1 MTLSLTHST
10 PYFIDAT
17 LVIQS
22 EQTLFRVYPAIL
34 AAQSSVFR
42 DMLTFPHPG
51 HQDGSARALGEYY
64 EPGCPLVV
72 VHDKKEDMEVFLDA
86 IYDSSFLAHPEALP
100 SATITALLRL
110 GRKYDVPHL
119 ERRGICELSK
129 IYPTTLDAWDG
140 TLARSPRIDSTKI
153 RRSRARQNLP
163 IPDVLALIREF
174 DLVWML
180 PALLYQL
187 CSQSKTDYTI
197 SAEKIAEWD
206 PDIATT
212 ADLLRARQ
220 IAFSQTSLLEFLIC
234 PFDQTYI
241 SSLQL
246 PLPFRPTSI
255 YSLKPPRYTMSLP
268 PVPPYPYPPLTQ
280 PQYQEP
286 QQQPQ
291 QQNQQPPQFTFVESP
306 PHFDNP
312 LVAPRPHRVDP
323 QIGANVSLC
332 VHRCWRREHLI
343 QRRYIMRERARLLR
357 RLERHEKERT
367 SSLYVTYAMSSCDW
381 ALCLWGWCW
390 DDWDEAEP
398 ETASSPPPSAPT
410 PRSPRSPSS
419 ASFPP
424 VSPSYTSTTKD
435 KMNADASSQMAR
447 DLDASTYV
455 ATASSSYNA
464 PTLTPGSGR
473 TPSPLPPPQ
482 GSDWSPWAGAT
493 GMGLQQRPSTAA
505 SMSGPGM
512 DFRLPTPPRDGTLTV
527 ALPSLSALNAA
538 LTTVTQPSHD
548 PQLQLA
554 WARDVMFLVDRT
566 PTLASSP
573 LALAAVPLI
582 LSLAQPPSSIPEAVY
597 LRATFAASGAYPNHV
612 PASPRAAFR
621 DFEAAAR
628 AGYAAAWFRLARD
641 YEAFS
646 DNAHAIDCLNR
657 GAKARDPASLHRLG
671 TAHLLAQLGLPADLG
686 AALPN
691 LHQAACRATLQCP
704 QPAYVFALILLSEF
718 NGGGNVPTGAVQPFL
733 PPGESREGYARK
745 MLERAAALH
754 FAPAQYKLGHAFE
767 FAVPASAFPFDPL
780 LSVQWYSLASQAG
793 EAEADMALSKWF
805 LCGAEGA
812 FDKDESLA
820 RTFAEKAASKGLAS
834 AEFAMGYYA
843 EVGIGGPKDVPS
855 ARSWY
860 TKAAGHGNAD
870 ARERL
875 TALQQ
880 PAPQTLGRQEHDTL
894 TENKLMRK
902 RTQARIRSDEQS
914 QQTGL
919 VNPHPDPYEA
929 RGPQQQAQQQQQQ
942 QQRPPPGAYNNPNQR
957 RTQVMELA
965 RKSSIAESSHYRGA
979 STSLDYRAPSQPQQQ
994 PQRQRMGSNSNPP
1007 REGSVPPNRMPP
1019 REPSV
1024 PPGATRYSLA
1034 DPGAGRPGSGQSSRP
1049 GSAAGASVRPMGT
1062 PPMRRPGANA
1072 TTGTPGPKPSTSDDE
1087 GIVTKTGGGGPATF
1101 AEMGF
1106 TGAKAED
1113 KECVVM

>member
-10 PYFIDAT
+10 PYFSDAT

-234 PFDQTYI
+234 PFGARKHHCLSPKSCLSERRSLLDFVLNCWTDCHMCPLEMWTEEDWAVVEEDTFSDDDSDSE
-241 SSLQL
+241 SSS
-246 PLPFRPTSI
+246 R
-255 YSLKPPRYTMSLP
+255 
-268 PVPPYPYPPLTQ
+268 
-280 PQYQEP
+280 
-286 QQQPQ
+286 
-291 QQNQQPPQFTFVESP
+291 
-306 PHFDNP
+306 
-312 LVAPRPHRVDP
+312 
-323 QIGANVSLC
+323 SLC
-332 VHRCWRREHLI
+332 PMCLREMRRVHGQAGTSHFMGKASETGSD
-343 QRRYIMRERARLLR
+343 EG
-357 RLERHEKERT
+357 EHEKERT